1 MVSLGPV
8 SRVHRRIGSTG
19 FTLIE
24 AMTVVA
30 VIAVLSTVAA
40 PSFGF
45 LIARHRT
52 KSVASD
58 LHLTLVKARSEALK
72 RSINV
77 RVAPN
82 TTAWQQGWRILDESS
97 AGCSTATPCV
107 LDTVAQAT
115 GVTITSAPTDVTYQS
130 SGRIK
135 GNTAPSFLVT
145 SSASSS
151 VQRCVSVATSGRPY
165 VKGSAC

>member
-1 MVSLGPV
+1 MVT
-8 SRVHRRIGSTG
+8 RG

-24 AMTVVA
+24 AMVVVA
-30 VIAVLSTVAA
+30 VIAVFTTVAA

-58 LHLTLVKARSEALK
+58 MHLTLVKARSEALK
-72 RSINV
+72 RSSNV

-82 TTAWQQGWRILDESS
+82 NSSAWQQGWRILDESS

-107 LDTVAQAT
+107 LDSIPQAA
-115 GVTITSAPTDVTYQS
+115 GVTIASAPADVTYQS
-130 SGRIK
+130 SGRIR
-135 GNTAPSFLVT
+135 GGTAPSFLVT
-145 SSASSS
+145 SSGNAS
-151 VQRCVSVATSGRPY
+151 VQRCVSAATSGRPY
-165 VKGSAC
+165 IKGSAC